1 MEVKIKLFD
10 QLLMFKSMVIHKLNL
25 TTLLNYPI
33 SNLQN
38 VKFKKHHVGGL

>member
-10 QLLMFKSMVIHKLNL
+10 QLLMFKSMVIDKFTKLNH
-25 TTLLNYPI
+25 PI

-38 VKFKKHHVGGL
+38 VKFKKQHVGDV